1 MAKPKPNNLGFQI
14 EAAAFYGYTGVLNA
28 LGLQNASNLGAAIVP
43 HVGRLTSAYK
53 TSIRNIRMCFPNES
67 DAWHR
72 EVQKAS
78 WQELGRMSGE
88 FPHMGKFLDRYRNG
102 DVVFEGR
109 ERVEATIGK
118 GAVFIGGHFSNWE
131 ITSLCLAQTD
141 KDCHFTYRPA
151 NNPIIDKYI
160 VDTRAQFGLTLQ
172 AAKGKEGGMGLLR
185 SLKRGRSIAL
195 MNDQKYNAGLAVPF
209 FGYDCMTADGP
220 TRLAL
225 KFKVPLIPITG
236 RRIEGTKFIA
246 TAYPAIQLDYT
257 KPDDE
262 QTVFEGV
269 KRVNEFME
277 ARVREAPGQ
286 WFWSHRRW
294 PKSAWVEAGVM

>member
-1 MAKPKPNNLGFQI
+1 MAKPKPLNLGFQI
-14 EAAAFYGYTGVLNA
+14 EALAWNAYVGGLGA
-28 LGLQNASNLGAAIVP
+28 LGLERASRWGGAVVPAIAP
-43 HVGRLTSAYK
+43 INSAWK
-53 TSIRNIRMCFPNES
+53 TAMRNIRMAFPNES
-67 DAWHR
+67 DAFHR
-72 EVQKAS
+72 EVRKES
-78 WQELGRMSGE
+78 FVELGRMSGE
-88 FPHMGKFLDRYRNG
+88 FPHMPKFLDKYRSG
-102 DVVFEGR
+102 EVEFRGR
-109 ERVEATIGK
+109 EIIEATLGK

-131 ITSLCLAQTD
+131 ITSLCLAQVDPTS
-141 KDCHFTYRPA
+141 HFTYRPA

-160 VDTRAQFGLTLQ
+160 VDTRAQFGLVLQ

-185 SLKRGRSIAL
+185 SLKRGRSVAL

-236 RRIEGTKFIA
+236 RRVEGTRFIA
-246 TAYPAIQLDYT
+246 TAYPAIELNYDA
-257 KPDDE
+257 PDSE
-262 QTVFEGV
+262 QSVIDGV
-269 KRVNEFME
+269 KRVNAFME

-294 PKSAWVEAGVM
+294 PKSAWVAAGVM

>member
-1 MAKPKPNNLGFQI
+1 MAKPKPNNFGFQV
-14 EAAAFYGYTGVLNA
+14 EALAWNAYTGALSA
-28 LGLQNASNLGAAIVP
+28 LGLERASRWGAAIVP
-43 HVGRLTSAYK
+43 AIAPINSAWK
-53 TSIRNIRMCFPNES
+53 TAIRNIRMSFPNES
-67 DAWHR
+67 DAFHN
-72 EVQKAS
+72 EVRKETFA
-78 WQELGRMSGE
+78 ELGRMTGE
-88 FPHMGKFLDRYRNG
+88 FPHMPKFLDLYNKG
-102 DVVFEGR
+102 VVEFHGKEII
-109 ERVEATIGK
+109 EATRGK

-131 ITSLCLAQTD
+131 ITSLCLAQVD
-141 KDCHFTYRPA
+141 PDSHFTYRPA

-185 SLKRGRSIAL
+185 SLKKGRSIAL

-236 RRIEGTKFIA
+236 RRINGTHFAA
-246 TAYPAIQLDYT
+246 TAYPAIQLDYD

-262 QTVFEGV
+262 QTVFNGV

>member
-1 MAKPKPNNLGFQI
+1 MAKPKPNNFGFRL
-14 EAAAFYGYTGVLNA
+14 EALAWNAYVGALNA
-28 LGLQNASNLGAAIVP
+28 LGLERASAWGGAFVP
-43 HVGRLTSAYK
+43 TIAPINSAWK

-72 EVQKAS
+72 EVRRES
-78 WQELGRMSGE
+78 FVELGRMSGE
-88 FPHMGKFLDRYRNG
+88 FPHMAKFLDKYRNG
-102 DVVFEGR
+102 DVQFHGKEII
-109 ERVEATIGK
+109 EATLGK

-131 ITSLCLAQTD
+131 ITSLCFAQVD
-141 KDCHFTYRPA
+141 PGSHFTYRPA
-151 NNPIIDKYI
+151 NNPIIDRYI
-160 VDTRAQFGLTLQ
+160 IDTRAEFGLKLQ

-195 MNDQKYNAGLAVPF
+195 MNDQKYNAGLSVPL
-209 FGYDCMTADGP
+209 FGHNCMTADGP

-225 KFKVPLIPITG
+225 KFGVPLIPITG
-236 RRIEGTKFIA
+236 RRIEGTNFIA
-246 TAYPAIQLDYT
+246 TAYPAIPLDYD

-262 QTVFEGV
+262 QTVYDGV

-277 ARVREAPGQ
+277 ARIREAPGQ

>member
-1 MAKPKPNNLGFQI
+1 MAKPKPLDLGFQL
-14 EAAAFYGYTGVLNA
+14 EAFAFKTYVGALNS
-28 LGLQNASNLGAAIVP
+28 LGLERASRWGGAVVSTIGPVN
-43 HVGRLTSAYK
+43 SAWK
-53 TSIRNIRMCFPNES
+53 TAIRNIRMSFPNES
-67 DAWHR
+67 DAFHK
-72 EVQKAS
+72 EVRKES
-78 WQELGRMSGE
+78 FVELGRMTGE
-88 FPHMGKFLDRYRNG
+88 FPHMPEYLDLYRKGVVEFHGKDII
-102 DVVFEGR
+102 
-109 ERVEATIGK
+109 EATRGK

-131 ITSLCLAQTD
+131 ITSLCLAQVD
-141 KDCHFTYRPA
+141 PDSHFTYRPA
-151 NNPIIDKYI
+151 NNALIDKYI

-220 TRLAL
+220 SRLAL

-236 RRIEGTKFIA
+236 RRIEGTRFIA
-246 TAYPAIQLDYT
+246 TAYPPIDLNY
-257 KPDDE
+257 DDPENE
-262 QTVFEGV
+262 QTVFDGV